1 MDSSNLPKIIPFS
14 NLLLNIHDDEFD
26 DYEIESPPSPIKNI
40 TTDVVFREY
49 IKEGEYFK
57 ALDNYYDILNIEEEN
72 DYNYLCN
79 HMKRNVEEIN
89 SKNLVIEDSFILCPS
104 KKSENKI
111 YYNKEK
117 KSYYIL
123 HRKFEETTGL
133 FYNEK
138 EYIDLYIIKDISLDE
153 NTLQISKQE
162 LILKMSLQNIEFDE
176 KFIKDLYLDTY
187 YYLTQDE
194 HFVQQSI
201 KMKKKYIFATF
212 SHQLPNPQQI
222 SIF

>member
-40 TTDVVFREY
+40 TTDVIFREY

-57 ALDNYYDILNIEEEN
+57 ALDNFYDILNNEEEY
-72 DYNYLCN
+72 DYNYICN
-79 HMKRNVEEIN
+79 HSGIKSE
-89 SKNLVIEDSFILCPS
+89 NLTEDSFILCPS